1 MIETYSD
8 LLQFQTDNAVG
19 DWFVHAIPLDDGV
32 HSADNTP
39 LLLFIR
45 NISTKKTYH
54 YSLGHPDSTSIISE
68 KEVFDCCKG
77 KLWALDA
84 KSFKQLFDVPVV
96 YDANL
101 CGYFEKNEV
110 LELTEYETFVHK
122 FIRRNNG
129 KFAHQINRTIPL
141 LKHKEM
147 FDDLADDISRL
158 IRRCKVD
165 DAFVK
170 FNDLIHILGEVE
182 SNGIYVDAD
191 LFKKHFNLSP
201 NKHGLV
207 YSQYNFYTAT
217 GRPSNSFNNVNYAA
231 LQKND
236 GCRSS
241 FVSRHG
247 NNGRMVVVDYSAFH
261 PRIICQL
268 TNYSLSS
275 EIDFYEYMAKLYFQ
289 KKEVDE
295 TDIANAKS
303 LTFRQLFGG
312 VDDKYSHIK
321 YLANLKSYINE
332 QWYFYKA
339 NGYVETPLFKRKI
352 TDKHIKE
359 PNPSKVFNYL
369 LQAVEGEFAIT
380 LLQPILAYLQEKK
393 TKAVLYTY
401 DAVLYDFHKDDG
413 IKTLDH
419 IRHLMS
425 NNGMFPMKT
434 YIGGSYDDVKL
445 VNV

>member
-1 MIETYSD
+1 
-8 LLQFQTDNAVG
+8 
-19 DWFVHAIPLDDGV
+19 
-32 HSADNTP
+32 
-39 LLLFIR
+39 
-45 NISTKKTYH
+45 
-54 YSLGHPDSTSIISE
+54 
-68 KEVFDCCKG
+68 
-77 KLWALDA
+77 
-84 KSFKQLFDVPVV
+84 
-96 YDANL
+96 
-101 CGYFEKNEV
+101 
-110 LELTEYETFVHK
+110 
-122 FIRRNNG
+122 
-129 KFAHQINRTIPL
+129 
-141 LKHKEM
+141 M